1 MDLQRYI
8 INVRNHYSSIFPLH
22 SSQFQSLGSTKCSC
36 KMLQNMKPG
45 KRNLGFS
52 YGKFCSIFLEL
63 FLEPKLWNWQE
74 CIIYSIFHNT
84 IFSDLTF
91 KMFSEMD
98 EKLLH
103 KFTRYM
109 QNMILLLWILGFWRR
124 KKYFSHLGQAQ
135 KVIAQCLDS
144 YYIVQ
149 VQLMHTIY
157 WWLEHNLFSG

>member
-22 SSQFQSLGSTKCSC
+22 SSQFQSLSSTKCSC
-36 KMLQNMKPG
+36 KMLQKMKPG
-45 KRNLGFS
+45 KRNFGFS

-63 FLEPKLWNWQE
+63 FFEPKLWYWQQ
-74 CIIYSIFHNT
+74 CLTIYSIFHHT

-109 QNMILLLWILGFWRR
+109 QNYNITIMNTWILKKKKILLTSRPST
-124 KKYFSHLGQAQ
+124 K
-135 KVIAQCLDS
+135 S
-144 YYIVQ
+144 YCT
-149 VQLMHTIY
+149 M
-157 WWLEHNLFSG
+157 FG